1 MFLIRLLLWIVTLPL
16 VIVLYVIRFVFLIL
30 LGVGNIVAKFLGG
43 LMFLAGILVLVTG
56 EMSVGEGILGI
67 GLGIFI
73 YCIPYIGAFI
83 VSALDVVIGFVRSL
97 SFG

>member
-16 VIVLYVIRFVFLIL
+16 VIVLYVLRFVFLIL
-30 LGVGNIVAKFLGG
+30 LGIGNIVAKFVGG
-43 LMFLAGILVLVTG
+43 LVFIAGILVLFTG

-73 YCIPYIGAFI
+73 YCIPYIGAYI
-83 VSALDVVIGFVRSL
+83 VAILDAIIGFVRSL

>member
-16 VIVLYVIRFVFLIL
+16 VIVLYVLRFVFLIL
-30 LGVGNIVAKFLGG
+30 LGIGNIVAKFVGG
-43 LMFLAGILVLVTG
+43 LVFIAGIVVLFTG

-73 YCIPYIGAFI
+73 YCIPYIGAYI
-83 VSALDVVIGFVRSL
+83 VAILDAIIGFVKSL

>member
-1 MFLIRLLLWIVTLPL
+1 
-16 VIVLYVIRFVFLIL
+16 
-30 LGVGNIVAKFLGG
+30 
-43 LMFLAGILVLVTG
+43 MFLAGILVLVTG

-83 VSALDVVIGFVRSL
+83 VSALDVVISLVRSL

>member
-1 MFLIRLLLWIVTLPL
+1 MFLIRLLLWFVTLPL
-16 VIVLYVIRFVFLIL
+16 VIVLYVLRFVFLIL
-30 LGVGNIVAKFLGG
+30 LGIGNIVAKFVGG
-43 LMFLAGILVLVTG
+43 LVFIAGIVVLFTG

-73 YCIPYIGAFI
+73 YCIPYIGAYI
-83 VSALDVVIGFVRSL
+83 VAILDAIIGFVKSL

>member
-43 LMFLAGILVLVTG
+43 LMFLAGILVLITG
-56 EMSVGEGILGI
+56 EMSVEN
-67 GLGIFI
+67 
-73 YCIPYIGAFI
+73 
-83 VSALDVVIGFVRSL
+83 DWDTFVATIKGMNIDRAVEIQQASYDRYL
-97 SFG
+97 AR